1 MRQTRTPTIERAR
14 PPTDSYRGAAGALTL
29 AELDGEASELLPR
42 RDTLCQIGCVN
53 VTTIVGVN
61 LAFAINAATVNSTA
75 NAFAAQYL
83 IAFR

>member
-1 MRQTRTPTIERAR
+1 MRQTRTPPIERAR
-14 PPTDSYRGAAGALTL
+14 PPADPRRGPVGAVTR
-29 AELDGEASELLPR
+29 AELDGEAAELLPR

-75 NAFAAQYL
+75 NAFAGQYL

>member
-1 MRQTRTPTIERAR
+1 MRQTRTATIERAR
-14 PPTDSYRGAAGALTL
+14 PPTVPSGEPAGAVTR
-29 AELDGEASELLPR
+29 AELDAEAAELLPR

-61 LAFAINAATVNSTA
+61 LAFAINAATANSTA

>member
-14 PPTDSYRGAAGALTL
+14 PPTDPYPGAAGALTL
-29 AELDGEASELLPR
+29 AELDGEAAELLPR